1 MRGRRRGRGG
11 GGGAFLDRD
20 TFLFEKRFQLSLV
33 SGKPAAFWID
43 AHATLEVVEV
53 SHSPARCC

>member
-1 MRGRRRGRGG
+1 MRGRRR
-11 GGGAFLDRD
+11 AAAAAAAPLDRD
-20 TFLFEKRFQLSLV
+20 TFLFEKRFQLALV

-53 SHSPARCC
+53 SHSPGALR